1 MKYVVIKINDDG
13 SKTALTLAGPL
24 TPSRNTMRRMRA
36 IGIRP
41 LAIAEKNAKGK
52 IIERAW

>member
-1 MKYVVIKINDDG
+1 MKYVVVKINEDG

-24 TPSRNTMRRMRA
+24 KPSRNSMRRMRA

-41 LAIAEKNAKGK
+41 VAIAEKNAKGK